1 MLPRHSKQSIRHD
14 PRADTG
20 AVVISTNAAAR
31 QNLTVGDGGD
41 GQWRRVDPHPFL
53 VANGLNRLSYVSLQS
68 ARGSRRVVRG
78 NALRARGPVGKAEA
92 RTCRPSAAGTAGHR
106 NELLPPAL
114 EKRRP
119 APAPP
124 LPGWSRPGRTR
135 TPGPG
140 AAEAV
145 GRSLLHLD
153 LAVGQRKQGE
163 IGRSEL
169 RARRV
174 PDGQPRGSR
183 REERE
188 AQLIRRVIDR

>member
-20 AVVISTNAAAR
+20 AGVISTNAAAR

-92 RTCRPSAAGTAGHR
+92 RTCRPSAAGTAGHQ
-106 NELLPPAL
+106 NELLPPRSGGPRRRRRFLGGRVPGGLA
-114 EKRRP
+114 RP

-124 LPGWSRPGRTR
+124 RPLV
-135 TPGPG
+135 GPYCTLTWPWVSVNRG
-140 AAEAV
+140 KSV
-145 GRSLLHLD
+145 GVSSVHGVSPMGNP
-153 LAVGQRKQGE
+153 VGPVVRNEKL
-163 IGRSEL
+163 S
-169 RARRV
+169 
-174 PDGQPRGSR
+174 
-183 REERE
+183 
-188 AQLIRRVIDR
+188 